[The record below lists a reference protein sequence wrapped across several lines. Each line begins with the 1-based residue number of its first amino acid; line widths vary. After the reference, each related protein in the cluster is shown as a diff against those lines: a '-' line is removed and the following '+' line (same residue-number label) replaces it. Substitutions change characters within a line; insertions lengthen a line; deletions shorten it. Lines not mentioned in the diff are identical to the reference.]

1 MGKLAGV
8 PVIPLRSLPSVLA
21 GAKRTSMPISLMS
34 AVRAGQSGIA
44 IFSILLRYGNRG
56 SRFAPAPSTVAAI
69 RRRSPTTPSSG
80 MRLGLCAQLK
90 RLWIRLVM
98 KTVLPERLKPVTAS
112 QTGAPPASPP
122 LQTER
127 PAEHAADPHS
137 PLRGAYVP
145 AVSPGAS
152 RLRRRVLHHRTHLGT
167 KTCGRIQ
174 LDRCCLV
181 IRVHEVEE
189 FAPNFDVYVERLYWP
204 TAPQYPHRGR
214 NCRRR
219 ASIPK
224 VVVGERKN
232 NGGELDA
239 PGKLRRWEGY
249 HSPQSRRAATGDLLV
264 DEDGIR
270 T

>member
-1 MGKLAGV
+1 MVKLAGL

-112 QTGAPPASPP
+112 QTVAPPASSPRLSRSDAWAKIGDSQLKFTKDGITNPIAQFSCRRPRESGDPRPP
-122 LQTER
+122 GTTGGGLKIGLSQVESGGGR
-127 PAEHAADPHS
+127 
-137 PLRGAYVP
+137 RGAARRKGRPKLDRRDRALPNDYARACAGTPTLV
-145 AVSPGAS
+145 S
-152 RLRRRVLHHRTHLGT
+152 RLVNKG
-167 KTCGRIQ
+167 
-174 LDRCCLV
+174 
-181 IRVHEVEE
+181 
-189 FAPNFDVYVERLYWP
+189 
-204 TAPQYPHRGR
+204 
-214 NCRRR
+214 
-219 ASIPK
+219 
-224 VVVGERKN
+224 
-232 NGGELDA
+232 
-239 PGKLRRWEGY
+239 
-249 HSPQSRRAATGDLLV
+249 
-264 DEDGIR
+264 
-270 T
+270 